1 MTTGFYVTAR
11 ISIGLLTLLGAFTY
25 PQFRAFHVWNAVVS
39 IVPTSLWIGGL
50 FVPYPL
56 NLMVQWL
63 SFLWGRVIHYNLMID
78 WFPYYMLFL
87 LSSLYGRVMNKP
99 KYVKAPFMDL
109 MEYYP
114 AVDMEMRVERTG
126 NFITMVFGY
135 IVVNLIYQ
143 SSAVVGFNAYI
154 PSFVLTTDS

>member
-1 MTTGFYVTAR
+1 
-11 ISIGLLTLLGAFTY
+11 
-25 PQFRAFHVWNAVVS
+25 
-39 IVPTSLWIGGL
+39 
-50 FVPYPL
+50 
-56 NLMVQWL
+56 
-63 SFLWGRVIHYNLMID
+63 
-78 WFPYYMLFL
+78 
-87 LSSLYGRVMNKP
+87 MNKP

-143 SSAVVGFNAYI
+143 SSAVVGFNAYHSN
-154 PSFVLTTDS
+154 PSF